1 VGVYTLVVVLGLL
14 LGLAL
19 VGAID
24 GDGLGTHGDGLL
36 AANGDRA
43 NGGGGRAVG
52 QSRDRGRASRGRKT
66 RAGGDL
72 VQGLEELVG
81 HARVL
86 GEELLLDGGLHGK
99 LDLHLLGSVGE
110 NGGFAAAHTLHV
122 RSDAGEA
129 VEALADGLA
138 TLLLGDDVVQLLLSI
153 SETRLVDTAGRDST
167 GSVVGGSHDGRVWW
181 VVGIVGIV
189 GCWYCR
195 IVVLSVW
202 VF

>member
-1 VGVYTLVVVLGLL
+1 VDRWVGVYTLVVVLGLL

-19 VGAID
+19 VGAVD
-24 GDGLGTHGDGLL
+24 GDRLGTHGDRLL
-36 AANGDRA
+36 AANGDGA
-43 NGGGGRAVG
+43 SSGGGRAVG
-52 QSRDRGRASRGRKT
+52 QSRDRSRAGGSRKT

-86 GEELLLDGGLHGK
+86 GEELLLDGGLHGE

-110 NGGFAAAHTLHV
+110 NGGLAAAHALHL

-129 VEALADGLA
+129 VETLADGLA
-138 TLLLGDDVVQLLLSI
+138 TLLLGDDVVLLLLSI
-153 SETRLVDTAGRDST
+153 GETRLVDAAGR
-167 GSVVGGSHDGRVWW
+167 GGAGGVVGGSHLGRVWW

-189 GCWYCR
+189 
-195 IVVLSVW
+195 VLSVW